1 MLGNAAQAIPLNLGK
16 LVKSITDGR
25 EQQFASISTIKD
37 TFQGD
42 TKTKDDRGGQE
53 EGQGKRKTSMASTS
67 QLTGINMGV
76 IPTLLH
82 PSHIK
87 NDYSLADFLL
97 RYRSPNFELR
107 LEYNY
112 NTIQRYCD
120 QQKIKG
126 MHGNK

>member
-1 MLGNAAQAIPLNLGK
+1 MGFKAARAIPILGK
-16 LVKSITDGR
+16 ITDAIKDGKDK
-25 EQQFASISTIKD
+25 QFAPISTIKD
-37 TFQGD
+37 SFQKD

-53 EGQGKRKTSMASTS
+53 EGQGKRKSTMASTS
-67 QLTGINMGV
+67 QQTSLVEGV

-126 MHGNK
+126 